1 MEPETARQIYNTL
14 NKIYKE
20 YKGLKGYVT
29 NLSLNNDSNSS
40 HLTSFKPSYVFITSS
55 KKDTFP
61 MVIKSQILLN
71 SRYYLNEDY
80 AKKVI
85 NQEIDSGNFLSNTT
99 LQSLLAHEYAHVLTY
114 VLALKYYE
122 SVNPI
127 FLTKE
132 NYKNL
137 VEINF
142 ITEPAYKTII
152 DEGFSA
158 DNILKLISRIDPSKH
173 FDTGET
179 LLFFDEIQD
188 FPEIATSL
196 KFFKENGKYDVI
208 CSGSLL
214 GVQYHR
220 IASISV
226 GYKTDYQM
234 YSMDFEEFL
243 WAKGYQEQVISDM
256 LEHMLSGTP
265 FSASEQNTFSNLFLE
280 YCILGGMPAI
290 VSNYIAKGT
299 FEGSLQLQRQLLT
312 DYENDIIKYAEGLD
326 KAKILSVYRSIPAQ
340 LAKENKKFQYSKI
353 AKGARSKDYM
363 GCVEWLKD
371 AGLITLCDCL
381 QFPELPLRGNVCENK
396 YKVYI
401 SDTGLLVASLD
412 DEAQVDLR
420 ANKNLGVYKGALY
433 ENFAAEAFI
442 KQGYGLYY
450 YSKENSTLEEDFFI
464 RSSNELIPVEVKSNT
479 NRSKS
484 MAQLIKSDTYPD
496 IRHGIKF
503 TTGNIGISDDIITFP
518 YFCTFLLKRYM
529 EMQKIFK

>member
-1 MEPETARQIYNTL
+1 MSYLVRKADTFLLEWKNSSERKPLIIKGARQVGKTETIR
-14 NKIYKE
+14 E
-20 YKGLKGYVT
+20 
-29 NLSLNNDSNSS
+29 
-40 HLTSFKPSYVFITSS
+40 F
-55 KKDTFP
+55 
-61 MVIKSQILLN
+61 
-71 SRYYLNEDY
+71 
-80 AKKVI
+80 AKK
-85 NQEIDSGNFLSNTT
+85 
-99 LQSLLAHEYAHVLTY
+99 
-114 VLALKYYE
+114 
-122 SVNPI
+122 
-127 FLTKE
+127 
-132 NYKNL
+132 NYKNV

-142 ITEPAYKTII
+142 ITEPSYKAII
-152 DEGFSA
+152 GEGFSA
-158 DNILKLISRIDPSKH
+158 DSIVKLISRIDPTKH
-173 FDTGET
+173 FKEHET
-179 LLFFDEIQD
+179 LIFFDEIQD

-226 GYKTDYQM
+226 GYKMDYQM

-243 WAKGYQEQVISDM
+243 WAKGYSGETISDM
-256 LEHMLSGTP
+256 LFHMLDGKA
-265 FSASEQNTFSNLFLE
+265 FSEAEYSTFLNLFLE

-290 VSNYIAKGT
+290 VSNYIEKGT
-299 FEGSLQLQRQLLT
+299 FEGSLALQRQLLV
-312 DYENDIIKYAEGLD
+312 DYENDIVKYAEGLD

-340 LAKENKKFQYSKI
+340 LAKENKKFQYSKVS
-353 AKGARSKDYM
+353 KGGRSKDYM

-371 AGLITLCDCL
+371 AGLINVCNCL
-381 QFPELPLRGNVCENK
+381 EFPELPLKGNVNETK
-396 YKVYI
+396 FKIYI

-420 ANKNLGVYKGALY
+420 ANTNLGIYKGALY

-464 RSSNELIPVEVKSNT
+464 RSANELIPVEVKANT
-479 NRSKS
+479 NRAKS
-484 MAQLIKSDTYPD
+484 MSQLIKSEMYAD

-503 TTGNIGISDDIITFP
+503 TTGNVGMRGAIVTFP

-529 EMQKIFK
+529 EKQEFFQ